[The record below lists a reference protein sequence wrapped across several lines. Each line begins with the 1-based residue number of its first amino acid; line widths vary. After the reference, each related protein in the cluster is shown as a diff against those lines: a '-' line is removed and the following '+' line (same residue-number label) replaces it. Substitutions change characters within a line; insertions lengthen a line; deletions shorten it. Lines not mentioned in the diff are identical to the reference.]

1 MSIAVSSPWLLT
13 LLPGLAALL
22 VALGAHR
29 WRQASAGLTLAATAI
44 AFFLS
49 CQLLAAAFSGGQT
62 ALMGTF
68 GGFRWTT
75 VGQNPLLISWGL
87 TPLSA
92 LMTFLVTLISG
103 LVQIYSLAYMKDEPT
118 RAYGRYYGGLALFT
132 SAMLLLVISDNFLT
146 IFAGWELV
154 GVSSY
159 LLIGHWFAKPEA
171 AKAASKA
178 FWVNRIGD
186 LGMLIGI
193 LLLYSYTHE
202 LGFGANVQAVYKGL
216 IPAASLG
223 WIMFLLFCG
232 PIGKSAQ
239 VPLHVWLPDAM
250 EGPTPVSALIH
261 AATMVAAGVYF
272 IGRMFELFVLA
283 PQGVLNVVAAIG
295 ALTAFLMASIALVQT
310 DIKKVLAYSTISQL
324 GFMVMALGMGPN
336 GYKAGLFHLFTH
348 AFFKAL
354 LFLGAGAVI
363 HATHT
368 QDIRE
373 MGGLKTTMP
382 LTRATFLA
390 GALSLAGLPF
400 LTAGFWSKE
409 AIFHAA
415 LVHNRGLLI
424 LAALT
429 ATMTAFYMMRLYV
442 LTFEG
447 TYRGK
452 GSPHEAPK
460 LMTVP
465 LVVLAV
471 PAVAAGWLDT
481 GLFGHAIDRFL
492 GYAGI
497 GVHTVQAAAG
507 VNWSLA
513 GVSTVAFGVG
523 TWLAY
528 AMYVTRQLSAD
539 DLAKQWS
546 GPYDMLTHRYYIDE
560 LYAAIV
566 KRVLMGWAWL
576 AETTDRF
583 VVDGLVNGAAIGTVA
598 SGEGL
603 KLLQSG
609 RVQTYV
615 LVAVLAVAALVHL
628 LTRI

>member
-1 MSIAVSSPWLLT
+1 MSAVSQSWLLPV
-13 LLPGLAALL
+13 LPGLAALL
-22 VALGAHR
+22 IALGAHR
-29 WRQASAGLTLAATAI
+29 WRQASAGLTIAATAI
-44 AFFLS
+44 VFLIA
-49 CQLLAAAFSGGQT
+49 CGILGAAYTGGQ
-62 ALMGTF
+62 ASLMASF
-68 GGFRWTT
+68 GAYRWTT
-75 VGQNPLLISWGL
+75 VGQTAMHVSWGL
-87 TPLSA
+87 TPLAA

-103 LVQIYSLAYMKDEPT
+103 LVQVYSLAYMKDEPT
-118 RAYGRYYGGLALFT
+118 RAYGRYYGALSLFT
-132 SAMLLLVISDNFLT
+132 ASMLLLVLADNFLA

-193 LLLYSYTHE
+193 MLLYSYTKE
-202 LGFGANVQAVYKGL
+202 LGFGANVQAIAKGL
-216 IPAASLG
+216 VPATSLG

-272 IGRMFELFVLA
+272 VGRMFELFVIA
-283 PQGVLNVVAAIG
+283 PQQVLNIVAAIG
-295 ALTAFLMASIALVQT
+295 ALTAFLAASIALVQH

-348 AFFKAL
+348 AFFKAM
-354 LFLGAGAVI
+354 LFLGAGSVI
-363 HATHT
+363 HAAHT
-368 QDIRE
+368 QDLRE
-373 MGGLKTTMP
+373 MGGLKTMMP
-382 LTRATFLA
+382 LTRATFLI
-390 GALSLAGLPF
+390 GTLSIAGLPF

-424 LAALT
+424 LSALT
-429 ATMTAFYMMRLYV
+429 ATMTAFYMFRLYF
-442 LTFEG
+442 LAFEG

-452 GSPHEAPK
+452 GTPHESPK

-465 LVVLAV
+465 LLILAV
-471 PAVAAGWLDT
+471 PSVAAGWLDT
-481 GLFGHAIDRFL
+481 GIFGHAIDRFL
-492 GYAGI
+492 AYGGVGLNTVHVEAGM
-497 GVHTVQAAAG
+497 
-507 VNWSLA
+507 NWALV

-528 AMYVTRQLSAD
+528 AMYVTRQMSAD

-560 LYAAIV
+560 FYQGIV

-576 AETTDRF
+576 ADTVDRF
-583 VVDGLVNGAAIGTVA
+583 LVDGLVNGAAIGTVA

-615 LVAVLAVAALVHL
+615 LIAVVTVAAIAHL